1 MLLHFI
7 LKRGEERVVK
17 NDEKGEGMMEGDGG
31 VGEGVGESEG
41 GGRSG
46 E

>member
-1 MLLHFI
+1 M
-7 LKRGEERVVK
+7 VK
-17 NDEKGEGMMEGDGG
+17 NDEKGGGMMRGDGL